1 MNINIMQEIVPIH
14 QWHMSLELIV
24 NSRIFYLK
32 IIGENSS
39 TFPNNIYIRFIQKYS
54 KFLTRKPLR
63 ILIYNLINS
72 QFLIFFKKK
81 DMVWSVW

>member
-54 KFLTRKPLR
+54 RHFYKQIFDQEAPQNF
-63 ILIYNLINS
+63 NL
-72 QFLIFFKKK
+72 
-81 DMVWSVW
+81 